1 MQKIIGLDIGSYS
14 IKAVEIV
21 NKYKSYEISN
31 FYENVIPQVDE
42 LSPDVMLPACME
54 QLFQENDI
62 KADRIVTAMPGQY
75 ISSRILPFNFSDPH
89 KIEAAV
95 FAEIEDAVPFNL
107 DEMIVDHQ
115 ILGQMSQKTVALVV
129 MTKRAFLASFLEHL
143 HRIDIDPK
151 VVDVDSLAFYN
162 LCPYLEMEPGKCYG
176 LVDVGHEK
184 TSVCLV
190 QDGVLR
196 MFRSINLGGRYITEF
211 LARDLEVSFNEA
223 QRVKHKVSRMLT
235 EQDQGSEMSAA
246 DRTVADRITIAS
258 NAIVKELGRTLYAFK
273 TWEKSPIE
281 RIYLSGGSS
290 VIKNFDNYLTT
301 NLEVETVHNRLE
313 KSSLK
318 INGQLADRMPSMS
331 QSISIGI
338 RAVTSVKRHSQINL
352 RKGPFA
358 YVQDYESVFKAAGA
372 VFKIVA
378 VALLLLSF
386 SYGIKFFSYSKQID
400 QLQSVYKKEL
410 FSAVPDLKRKFRSG
424 RYDFNIIRRDASTEL
439 QDRIARKKAATEG
452 FMDLNSDSGALVALQ
467 DLSKAVPK
475 EVQVNMVEYRFETK
489 ADGTGKI
496 RIRVEAD
503 SYDTIA
509 KFEQSLKSISSLKEI
524 NEKSSDSKPGTEI
537 IVAVV
542 EADYNPGQ
550 SRESL

>member
-54 QLFQENDI
+54 QLFQENEL

-129 MTKRAFLASFLEHL
+129 MTKKAFLASFLEHL

-162 LCPYLEMEPGKCYG
+162 LCPYLEMEVGKCYG

-223 QRVKHKVSRMLT
+223 QRVKHRVSRMLT
-235 EQDQGSEMSAA
+235 EQDAGSEMSAE
-246 DRTVADRITIAS
+246 DQTVADRITIAS

-313 KSSLK
+313 QSSLK
-318 INGQLADRMPSMS
+318 INEQLADQMPSMS

-358 YVQDYESVFKAAGA
+358 YIQDYESVFKAAGA

-386 SYGIKFFSYSKQID
+386 SYAIKYFSYSKQIKE
-400 QLQSVYKKEL
+400 LQSVYKKEL
-410 FSAVPDLKRKFRSG
+410 FSSVPDLKKKFRSG
-424 RYDFNIIRRDASTEL
+424 RYDFSIIRRDASTEL
-439 QDRIARKKAATEG
+439 RDRIARKKAATEG
-452 FMDLNSDSGALVALQ
+452 FVDLNSDSGALVALQ

-475 EVQVNMVEYRFETK
+475 DVQVNMVEYRFETK

-509 KFEQSLKSISSLKEI
+509 KFEQSLKSISSLAEI

-542 EADYNPGQ
+542 EADYNPGL